1 MCPITKDQ
9 IFISYSNADEN
20 FKVGLID
27 ALDKGGFK
35 NIWDY
40 TTKIKGGEYIWG
52 KISEAI
58 KKSEYFIAILSPN
71 YVASKATRDELE
83 RAYYKKTAEGDITI
97 IPVLC
102 EECDI
107 PPLVEHISRIDF
119 TKTGV
124 HQGSKDLLAALGR
137 HIEEKT
143 LRREIPSVLM
153 RAYFDKILTSL
164 EIKRELETNIYHE
177 KEVDQKFLY
186 WDVEAA
192 RRWGNLCAS
201 PAYELH
207 HISKRL
213 IFKHMTSI
221 YNRIAGD
228 SGQNAFDF
236 VNLGV
241 GSGEK
246 DKDILSILT
255 GKAAPTVVKYYPIDL
270 SFPMLQETI
279 KYLGELLEKNIEVNC
294 IVGDILKLHRYNNIL
309 RESDNPKLIAFLGGS
324 LGNFREDDIFNEIYK
339 FMSPQDYLILGV
351 ECIVGRG
358 NGQLVEEYTGD
369 ELKDLVF
376 GPLEGYLDRTE
387 ALKARG
393 TFYCEV
399 KQYGNIPNS
408 RTIFMNCK
416 FRGSPITLA
425 FSTKYDKAS
434 LMPYLVSK
442 GFSILQEFSDANDQC
457 VKIVLKKRQS

>member
-1 MCPITKDQ
+1 MCPVHKDQ
-9 IFISYSNADEN
+9 IFISYANADAN
-20 FKVGLID
+20 FKTRLVDILS
-27 ALDKGGFK
+27 KGGFK
-35 NIWDY
+35 NTWDY
-40 TTKIKGGEYIWG
+40 ESKISGGEYIWG

-58 KKSEYFIAILSPN
+58 KESEYFIAILSPN
-71 YVASKATRDELE
+71 YVTSRATRDELE
-83 RAYYKKTAEGDITI
+83 RAYYKKTAEGGITM

-119 TKTGV
+119 ARKGISE
-124 HQGSKDLLAALGR
+124 GSKDLLASLGR
-137 HIEEKT
+137 HIEEKAI
-143 LRREIPSVLM
+143 RQEIPGVLM

-164 EIKRELETNIYHE
+164 EIKKELETNIYHE
-177 KEVDQKFLY
+177 KEIDQKFLY

-255 GKAAPTVVKYYPIDL
+255 EKAAPTVVKYYPIDL

-279 KYLGELLEKNIEVNC
+279 KYLGGLLERNIEVNC
-294 IVGDILKLHRYNNIL
+294 VVGDILKLHRYSSIL
-309 RESDNPKLIAFLGGS
+309 RESSNPKLMAFLGGS
-324 LGNFREDDIFNEIYK
+324 LGNFREDDVLNEIHR
-339 FMSPQDYLILGV
+339 FMSPKDYLILGV
-351 ECIVGRG
+351 ECVIGRG
-358 NGQLVEEYTGD
+358 NNQLVEEYTGD

-376 GPLEGYLDRTE
+376 GPLEGYIDKNE
-387 ALKARG
+387 ASKARN

-399 KQYGNIPNS
+399 RHYGNVPS
-408 RTIFMNCK
+408 SKTIFMKCK
-416 FRGSPITLA
+416 FRESPITLA
-425 FSTKYDKAS
+425 FSTKYDKGS
-434 LMPYLVSK
+434 LMEYLVDK
-442 GFSILQEFSDANDQC
+442 EFSILQEFSDDNGQC
-457 VKIVLKKRQS
+457 VKVILKRR